1 MRESSR
7 DEVIR
12 SLVQLIEADQEVR
25 HRLRASEAILRGAL
39 KDIEEGVDIATTIQS
54 AQAAENRQGVNDA
67 LRALE
72 LARHELRVVVTA
84 AGLGEGM
91 TIADLAR
98 AWGISRHLA
107 TRLAKEVRGGD

>member
-1 MRESSR
+1 VNESSR

-25 HRLRASEAILRGAL
+25 HRLRTSEAILRGAI
-39 KDIEEGVDIATTIQS
+39 KDIEEGVDIATAIQS
-54 AQAAENRQGVNDA
+54 AQAADNRQGVNDA
-67 LRALE
+67 LSALE
-72 LARHELRVVVTA
+72 LARHEVRLVATT

-107 TRLAKEVRGGD
+107 ARLAKEARGED